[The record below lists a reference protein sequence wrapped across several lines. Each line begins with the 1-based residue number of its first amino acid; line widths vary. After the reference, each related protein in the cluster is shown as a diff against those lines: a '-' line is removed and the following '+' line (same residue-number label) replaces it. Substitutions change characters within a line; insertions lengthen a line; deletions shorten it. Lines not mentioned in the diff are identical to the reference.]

1 MMRADEGF
9 ISDVCPMQ
17 PAGTRDARRPAGAS
31 RAAMG
36 RVDVLDFALGCP
48 GVRRLRELVKKHE
61 KHRLASTSVR

>member
-9 ISDVCPMQ
+9 ISDVMQ
-17 PAGTRDARRPAGAS
+17 PAGTRDARRPANAS

-48 GVRRLRELVKKHE
+48 DVRRLRELVKNHE
-61 KHRLASTSVR
+61 KQLASTSVR

>member
-1 MMRADEGF
+1 MRVLG
-9 ISDVCPMQ
+9 SPLGLGMQ
-17 PAGTRDARRPAGAS
+17 GSPLLPPAAT
-31 RAAMG
+31 G